1 MSVILMLVV
10 KSCDGRKKRK
20 RDFAQKIDKEFTT
33 EGLEGGHTC
42 SFVVFKGFR
51 FFAPET
57 SSPPFS
63 KGGN

>member
-1 MSVILMLVV
+1 MSVILMLEVFV
-10 KSCDGRKKRK
+10 PTGKIEKEIL
-20 RDFAQKIDKEFTT
+20 QKVDIEFTT
-33 EGLEGGHTC
+33 EGLEGRHTC